1 MAQAQVALVRL
12 QRDAHAS
19 VDEVLQHHRNVLFT
33 IPEGV
38 QVHQDQIAL
47 SERIL
52 LCSHTAGDPLQ
63 PVDHE
68 PPGRGCDTLLHL
80 VGVNVCRLHAARI
93 NDLPETPGGHL
104 RGPSVKGLR
113 TATTR
118 DTAVDQVHV
127 DRVLLQP
134 GETLDRCF
142 HGILILARV
151 LGVHPFSVDLLT
163 PLSQEREPLLS
174 LPQMLLVHTDHT
186 TRHRQ
191 LVTQDSVGLVDR
203 LRALAEQ
210 AGHTIEHLLSD
221 LTSPPLDSIG
231 AHGRLGRADT
241 SEALRALLP
250 EQCADAARRETHQ
263 FLRDQG
269 AAAERIA
276 RPLRADHLLRAEV
289 VDRSLRV
296 HTLHEGTELQLL
308 HDGIE
313 EARVER
319 ASGAHAIRFQE
330 ELGLGADHPREVLRP
345 PSLNETDLGAS
356 DELGLHQ
363 SVGLVL
369 RGTQGIAASQRIGTT
384 KLQHPRREQGAHGR
398 IAHDNTLEVQVVRP
412 LGCHRLIVRMHK
424 LHVSRQAVG
433 RQSIV
438 LGVLLQR
445 QSDRLPGDDAEA
457 RSLGILGPDEE
468 VPSRTTRGVEQF
480 DTVHFHR
487 LGEPVV
493 QQQGVHADRL
503 PARADRSQHIV
514 ICRR

>member
-12 QRDAHAS
+12 QCDAHAS
-19 VDEVLQHHRNVLFT
+19 VDEVLQHHRDILFT

-38 QVHQDQIAL
+38 QIHQDQIAL
-47 SERIL
+47 SERIF

-80 VGVNVCRLHAARI
+80 VGVDVCRLHAASI
-93 NDLPETPGGHL
+93 DDLPETPGGHL
-104 RGPSVKGLR
+104 RGPGVEYLG
-113 TATTR
+113 TTTTR
-118 DTAVDQVHV
+118 DTAVDQVDV

-134 GETLDRCF
+134 GETLDRRF

-151 LGVHPFSVDLLT
+151 LGVHPFGVDLLT
-163 PLSQEREPLLS
+163 PLCQEREPLLS
-174 LPQMLLVHTDHT
+174 LPQMLLVHADHT
-186 TRHRQ
+186 ARHRQ
-191 LVTQDSVGLVDR
+191 LVTQNSVGLVDR
-203 LRALAEQ
+203 LRALVAQ
-210 AGHTIEHLLSD
+210 AGQAIEHLLRD
-221 LTSPPLDSIG
+221 LASPPLDPVG
-231 AHGRLGRADT
+231 AHGRLSRADT

-250 EQCADAARRETHQ
+250 EQCADAACREAHQ
-263 FLRDQG
+263 LLRDQG
-269 AAAERIA
+269 ATTERIA

-319 ASGAHAIRFQE
+319 ASGAHAIGFQE
-330 ELGLGADHPREVLRP
+330 ELGLVSDHPRKVLRP

-369 RGTQGIAASQRIGTT
+369 RGAKGVAASQRICAA

-412 LGCHRLIVRMHK
+412 LGRHRLIVRMHK
-424 LHVSRQAVG
+424 LHVRRQAVG
-433 RQSIV
+433 RQPVV
-438 LGVLLQR
+438 LGVLLQC
-445 QSDRLPGDDAEA
+445 QSDRFTGDNAEA

-503 PARADRSQHIV
+503 PTRAGRGQHIV
-514 ICRR
+514 IRGR